1 MKNLPSAKSQAIS
14 EINSFAATIG
24 FMALTGS
31 LLLVQGFSRL
41 LMKNL

>member
-1 MKNLPSAKSQAIS
+1 MKNLPSAKSLAIS
-14 EINSFAATIG
+14 ETIG

-31 LLLVQGFSRL
+31 LLLIQGFSRL